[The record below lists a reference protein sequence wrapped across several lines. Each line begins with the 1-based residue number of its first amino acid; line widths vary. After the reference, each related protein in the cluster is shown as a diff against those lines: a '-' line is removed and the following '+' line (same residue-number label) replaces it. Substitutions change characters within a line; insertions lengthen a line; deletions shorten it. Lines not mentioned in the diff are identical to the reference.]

1 MYEWSISSR
10 LIFQKYIFT
19 ITVELHK
26 EHMFLKYIYSATQ
39 QSLKYSNFIF
49 GILFRLEKYLLILL
63 WVVKRFFKGLAP
75 KAYALYLIAS

>member
-39 QSLKYSNFIF
+39 QSLQYSNFIF
-49 GILFRLEKYLLILL
+49 GILFRLEK
-63 WVVKRFFKGLAP
+63 
-75 KAYALYLIAS
+75 